1 MTMILKKKKFWGTL
15 IAIALLAFC
24 VKDVTFDEMKEL
36 YFRVNLF
43 YLLVTLLCSF
53 IFVILKAVRWKIMIN
68 PQKKI
73 PLIRSITLYSAGQV
87 LNILMPALTGQVGR
101 MFLFAKKE
109 NLRKTFVFST
119 IVLEI
124 LFDAITLVFFLFLTS
139 FAFAFPEKYRS
150 VSWIIAIVTV
160 VLLVLLYMFLRYHK
174 SVENFGRKCCRE
186 RWPGFYIGVKK
197 FIRSFIKGIELLRSS
212 KHLAGSLIISL
223 LFWTAHMLVAFFLFK
238 AFGFG
243 LPLGAA
249 AAVMIINTIAL
260 LVPITPGN
268 AGTFEIAVSTSLVA
282 FSIGRSD
289 AVMFALALHLIDLI
303 PMYVLGVAFLRMEK
317 VSIKDIQMGHEEETI
332 LEQVNEEGTLIDEQE
347 RV

>member
-1 MTMILKKKKFWGTL
+1 MIWKKKIFFGTL

-24 VKDVTFDEMKEL
+24 VKDVTFEEIKSL
-36 YFRVNLF
+36 YFRVDLV
-43 YLLVTLLCSF
+43 YLILSLLSSF
-53 IFVILKAVRWKIMIN
+53 VFIILKAVRWKIMIN
-68 PQKKI
+68 PQKNI
-73 PLIRSITLYSAGQV
+73 PLVRSITLYSAGQV

-101 MFLFAKKE
+101 MFLFSKKE
-109 NLRKTFVFST
+109 KLRKTFIFST

-150 VSWIIAIVTV
+150 VSWIIAIVTIT
-160 VLLVLLYMFLRYHK
+160 LLAGLYLFLRYHK
-174 SVENFGRKCCRE
+174 TLEDFGRRICRE

-197 FIRSFIKGIELLRSS
+197 FIRSFTKGIELLRSS
-212 KHLAGSLIISL
+212 KHLAGSLLISL
-223 LFWTAHMLVAFFLFK
+223 LFWTAHMLVVFFLFRS
-238 AFGFG
+238 FGFG

-268 AGTFEIAVSTSLVA
+268 AGTFEVAVSTSLTA

-289 AVMFALALHLIDLI
+289 AVMFALALHFIDLI
-303 PMYVLGVAFLRMEK
+303 PMYILGMAFFRMEK
-317 VSIKDIQMGHEEETI
+317 VSIKDIKSLHEEETI
-332 LEQVNEEGTLIDEQE
+332 LEHVDEEGALIDKKEK
-347 RV
+347 V

>member
-1 MTMILKKKKFWGTL
+1 MIWKKKQFWGTL

-24 VKDVTFDEMKEL
+24 VKDVTFSEIKEL
-36 YFRVNLF
+36 YYRVDLF
-43 YLLVTLLCSF
+43 YLLVALICSF
-53 IFVILKAVRWKIMIN
+53 LFVILKAIRWKIMIN
-68 PQKKI
+68 PQKNI
-73 PLIRSITLYSAGQV
+73 PIVRSITLYSAGQV

-109 NLRKTFVFST
+109 KLRKTFVFST

-150 VSWIIAIVTV
+150 VSWIIAIITLA
-160 VLLVLLYMFLRYHK
+160 LLVLLYLFLRYHK
-174 SVENFGRKCCRE
+174 SLEEFGRKKCRD
-186 RWPGFYIGVKK
+186 RWPGFYIGAKK

-223 LFWTAHMLVAFFLFK
+223 LFWTAHMLVVFFLFR

-268 AGTFEIAVSTSLVA
+268 AGTFEIAVSTSLIA

-289 AVMFALALHLIDLI
+289 AVMFALALHFIDLI
-303 PMYVLGVAFLRMEK
+303 PMYILGVAFLKMEK
-317 VSIKDIQMGHEEETI
+317 VSIKEIKSQHEEETI
-332 LEQVNEEGTLIDEQE
+332 LEHVDEDGSLIDKEE
-347 RV
+347 IV

>member
-1 MTMILKKKKFWGTL
+1 MIWKKKQFWGTL
-15 IAIALLAFC
+15 FAIALLAYC
-24 VKDVTFDEMKEL
+24 VKDVTFEEIKGL
-36 YFRVNLF
+36 YYRVDLL
-43 YLLVTLLCSF
+43 YLILSLLCSF
-53 IFVILKAVRWKIMIN
+53 LFIILKAVRWKIMIN
-68 PQKKI
+68 PQKNI
-73 PLIRSITLYSAGQV
+73 PMVRSITLYSAGQV

-101 MFLFAKKE
+101 MFLFSKKE
-109 NLRKTFVFST
+109 KLRKTFIFST

-150 VSWIIAIVTV
+150 VSWIIAIVT
-160 VLLVLLYMFLRYHK
+160 LVLLAGLYLFLRYHK
-174 SVENFGRKCCRE
+174 TLEDLGRKYCRK

-197 FIRSFIKGIELLRSS
+197 FIRSFTKGIELLRSS
-212 KHLAGSLIISL
+212 KHLAGSLLISL
-223 LFWTAHMLVAFFLFK
+223 IFWTAHMLVVFFLFK

-268 AGTFEIAVSTSLVA
+268 AGTFEVAVSASLTA

-289 AVMFALALHLIDLI
+289 AVMFALALHFIDLI
-303 PMYVLGVAFLRMEK
+303 PMYVLGMAFFKIEK
-317 VSIKDIQMGHEEETI
+317 VSIKDIKSQHEEETF
-332 LEQVNEEGTLIDEQE
+332 LEHVDEEGTLIETKGK
-347 RV
+347 V

>member
-1 MTMILKKKKFWGTL
+1 MIWKKKQFWGTI

-24 VKDVTFDEMKEL
+24 VKDVTFSEIKKL
-36 YFRVNLF
+36 YYRVDLF
-43 YLLVTLLCSF
+43 YLIAALICSF
-53 IFVILKAVRWKIMIN
+53 AFVMLKAIRWKIMIN

-73 PLIRSITLYSAGQV
+73 SLVRSITLYSAGQV
-87 LNILMPALTGQVGR
+87 LNILMPVLTGQVGR

-150 VSWIIAIVTV
+150 VSWVIAIITMA
-160 VLLVLLYMFLRYHK
+160 LLVLLYLFLRYHK
-174 SVENFGRKCCRE
+174 SLEDVGRRTCRK
-186 RWPGFYIGVKK
+186 RWPGFYITVKK

-223 LFWTAHMLVAFFLFK
+223 LFWTAHMLVVFFLFK
-238 AFGFG
+238 AFGLG

-268 AGTFEIAVSTSLVA
+268 AGTFEIAVSTSLIA
-282 FSIGRSD
+282 FSVGRSD
-289 AVMFALALHLIDLI
+289 AVMFALALHFIDLI
-303 PMYVLGVAFLRMEK
+303 PIYFLGVAFLRMEK
-317 VSIKDIQMGHEEETI
+317 VSIKEIKSQHVEMTI
-332 LEQVNEEGTLIDEQE
+332 LEQVDEDGTLIDKEE
-347 RV
+347 IV

>member
-1 MTMILKKKKFWGTL
+1 MIWKKKKFWGTL

-24 VKDVTFDEMKEL
+24 VKDVTFEEIKSL
-36 YFRVNLF
+36 YFRVDLV
-43 YLLVTLLCSF
+43 YLILSLLSSF
-53 IFVILKAVRWKIMIN
+53 VFVILKAVRWKIMIN
-68 PQKKI
+68 PQKNI
-73 PLIRSITLYSAGQV
+73 PLVRSITLYSAGQV

-101 MFLFAKKE
+101 MFLFSKKE
-109 NLRKTFVFST
+109 KLRKTFIFST

-150 VSWIIAIVTV
+150 VSWIIAIVTIT
-160 VLLVLLYMFLRYHK
+160 LLAGLYLFLRYHK
-174 SVENFGRKCCRE
+174 TLEDFGRRICRE

-197 FIRSFIKGIELLRSS
+197 FIRSFTKGIELLRSS
-212 KHLAGSLIISL
+212 KHLAGSLLISL
-223 LFWTAHMLVAFFLFK
+223 LFWTAHMLVVFFLFRS
-238 AFGFG
+238 FGFG

-268 AGTFEIAVSTSLVA
+268 AGTFEVAVSTSLTA

-289 AVMFALALHLIDLI
+289 AVMFALALHFIDLI
-303 PMYVLGVAFLRMEK
+303 PMYILGMAFLRMEK
-317 VSIKDIQMGHEEETI
+317 VSIKDIKSQHEEETI
-332 LEQVNEEGTLIDEQE
+332 LEHVDEEGVLIDKKEK
-347 RV
+347 V

>member
-1 MTMILKKKKFWGTL
+1 MIWKKKQFWGTL

-24 VKDVTFDEMKEL
+24 VKDVTFDEIKNL
-36 YFRVNLF
+36 YFRVDLF
-43 YLLVTLLCSF
+43 YLFLSLFCSF
-53 IFVILKAVRWKIMIN
+53 VFVVLKAVRWKIMIN

-73 PLIRSITLYSAGQV
+73 ALARSITLYSAGQV

-109 NLRKTFVFST
+109 NLRKTFIFST

-139 FAFAFPEKYRS
+139 FAFAFPVKYRS
-150 VSWIIAIVTV
+150 VSWIIAIVTLA
-160 VLLVLLYMFLRYHK
+160 LLAGLYLFLRYHK
-174 SVENFGRKCCRE
+174 SLEDYGRKFCRH
-186 RWPGFYIGVKK
+186 RWPGFYITTKK
-197 FIRSFIKGIELLRSS
+197 FIRSFTKGIELLRSS
-212 KHLAGSLIISL
+212 KHLAGSLLISL
-223 LFWTAHMLVAFFLFK
+223 VFWTAHMLVVFFLFK

-249 AAVMIINTIAL
+249 AAVMIINTVAL

-268 AGTFEIAVSTSLVA
+268 AGTFEVAVSASLAA
-282 FSIGRSD
+282 FSIGKSD

-303 PMYVLGVAFLRMEK
+303 PMYVLGVAFLKMEK
-317 VSIKDIQMGHEEETI
+317 VSIKDIKEQHEEETM
-332 LEQVNEEGTLIDEQE
+332 LEHVNEEGALIDAEE
-347 RV
+347 KV

>member
-1 MTMILKKKKFWGTL
+1 MIWKKKQFWGTI

-24 VKDVTFDEMKEL
+24 VKDVTFSEIKKL
-36 YFRVNLF
+36 YYRVDLF
-43 YLLVTLLCSF
+43 YLIAALICSF
-53 IFVILKAVRWKIMIN
+53 AFVMLKAIRWKIMIN

-73 PLIRSITLYSAGQV
+73 SLVRSITLYSAGQV
-87 LNILMPALTGQVGR
+87 LNILMPVLTGQVGR

-150 VSWIIAIVTV
+150 VSWVIAIITMA
-160 VLLVLLYMFLRYHK
+160 LLVLLYLFLRYHK
-174 SVENFGRKCCRE
+174 SLEDVGRRTCRK
-186 RWPGFYIGVKK
+186 RWPGFYITVKK

-223 LFWTAHMLVAFFLFK
+223 LFWTAHMLVVFFLFK
-238 AFGFG
+238 AFG
-243 LPLGAA
+243 LRLLLGAA

-268 AGTFEIAVSTSLVA
+268 AGTFEIAVSTSLIA
-282 FSIGRSD
+282 FSVGRSD
-289 AVMFALALHLIDLI
+289 AVMFALALHFIDLI
-303 PMYVLGVAFLRMEK
+303 PIYFLGVAFLRMEK
-317 VSIKDIQMGHEEETI
+317 VSIKEIKSQHVEMTI
-332 LEQVNEEGTLIDEQE
+332 LEQVDEDGTLIDKEE
-347 RV
+347 IV